1 MVDSHNL
8 FETPNTYRALRAEF
22 LIAGLVAAILLV
34 IHIDDVRP
42 LPAVLLFL
50 YNDTIGY
57 VPGAIAYRRS
67 KDGRISK
74 IYYVLYNLMHSAVS
88 SVVIAGLWSLVFGP
102 EWALLTMVIHIAAD
116 RGFFGNFIKQF
127 SVEFEP
133 KTHPVYGFVRPLLM
147 RDAQDFPEQW
157 EPGTR
162 GTEASPASA
171 SPLRR
176 PARVS

>member
-1 MVDSHNL
+1 MDSHNL

-34 IHIDDVRP
+34 IHINDVRP

-74 IYYVLYNLMHSAVS
+74 VYYALYNLMHSAVS
-88 SVVIAGLWSLVFGP
+88 SVVIAGLWCLVFGP
-102 EWALLTMVIHIAAD
+102 EWALLTMVLHIAAD
-116 RGFFGNFIKQF
+116 RAVFGNFIKQF

-133 KTHPVYGFVRPLLM
+133 KTHPVYGSVKSLLM
-147 RDAQDFPEQW
+147 RDAQDFPEHW
-157 EPGTR
+157 EAGAPVV
-162 GTEASPASA
+162 EAIPASGPP
-171 SPLRR
+171 SRR
-176 PARVS
+176 PVRVS